1 MQLDTT
7 SKKVT
12 RGDTLRPVP
21 MTSKKCFA
29 FIKMNST
36 KYKEVSMSHVLNTTK
51 DFCCQLRFLYGFVL
65 ASVLIGCSPSL
76 NQPISQSLP
85 RAHST
90 TADGTHNAFRSARP
104 IPVVVKPAVPF
115 RVSRLSNYKA
125 FEENNIV
132 AVSAEIPAVLPH
144 QASLRNLKQIHNAAT
159 ASTSSDIQ
167 NTFATYLDA
176 FNRHDAIAMASHW
189 VTDGENLDLD
199 TGNRTVGR
207 TAVERTFDQLFVTDK
222 NAQIGFQI
230 DSIRP
235 IHDDVVVVDGLSQ
248 MSLTDQKPRQSR
260 FSAVLVR
267 HENKWLMESVRETAA
282 TANPT
287 IQDRLQQL
295 NWLRGFWEDISD
307 GITASIQCEWNEQG
321 TYLIRHYL
329 ITEELEPPGS
339 AARLAAGIPGL
350 LPEKDVY
357 GKTVQRLSTTEYIG
371 WDNQQG
377 QICSW
382 LFRSDGQ
389 SAQFTW
395 QRNGNN
401 WLLKSMRRNNSD
413 SPTQYVIQP
422 AGEDGFTIERASGNH
437 CDLVLE
443 ADFLRTAR
451 PIEDTLSAY

>member
-1 MQLDTT
+1 
-7 SKKVT
+7 
-12 RGDTLRPVP
+12 
-21 MTSKKCFA
+21 
-29 FIKMNST
+29 MNST

-51 DFCCQLRFLYGFVL
+51 NFCCQLRFLYGFVL
-65 ASVLIGCSPSL
+65 VSVLIGCNPSL
-76 NQPISQSLP
+76 NQPVSQSLP
-85 RAHST
+85 RASIT
-90 TADGTHNAFRSARP
+90 TADVTHNAFRPARP
-104 IPVVVKPAVPF
+104 IPVVIKAAVPF
-115 RVSRLSNYKA
+115 RVSLFNKQKA
-125 FEENNIV
+125 FEGSNIL
-132 AVSAEIPAVLPH
+132 AVSAEIPAVLPQ
-144 QASLRNLKQIHNAAT
+144 QASLRNLKEVPNAVI

-207 TAVERTFDQLFVTDK
+207 TAVEQVFDQLFINDK
-222 NAQIGFQI
+222 SAQIEFQI
-230 DSIRP
+230 ESIRP
-235 IHDDVVVVDGLSQ
+235 IRDDVVVVDGLSQ

-287 IQDRLQQL
+287 IPDRLQQL

-389 SAQFTW
+389 TAQFTW

-401 WLLKSMRRNNSD
+401 WLLQSIRKNNSE

-422 AGEDGFTIERASGNH
+422 AEEDGFTIEHASGNR
-437 CDLVLE
+437 CDLILE
-443 ADFLRTAR
+443 VDFLRTAR
-451 PIEDTLSAY
+451 PIEDTLSAN

>member
-1 MQLDTT
+1 
-7 SKKVT
+7 
-12 RGDTLRPVP
+12 
-21 MTSKKCFA
+21 
-29 FIKMNST
+29 
-36 KYKEVSMSHVLNTTK
+36 MSHVLNTTK
-51 DFCCQLRFLYGFVL
+51 NFCCQLRFLYGFLL

-76 NQPISQSLP
+76 NQTVSQSLP
-85 RAHST
+85 RANTT
-90 TADGTHNAFRSARP
+90 TADVALNAFRSARP

-115 RVSRLSNYKA
+115 RVSLLGKHKA
-125 FEENNIV
+125 FETFTESNIV
-132 AVSAEIPAVLPH
+132 AVSAEIPAVLPQ
-144 QASLRNLKQIHNAAT
+144 QASLRNLKQIQNAAT

-199 TGNRTVGR
+199 TGNRTIGR
-207 TAVERTFDQLFVTDK
+207 TAVERVFDQLFVNDK
-222 NAQIGFQI
+222 SAQIGFQI

-235 IHDDVVVVDGLSQ
+235 IRDDVVVVDGLSK

-321 TYLIRHYL
+321 TYLIRHHL

-339 AARLAAGIPGL
+339 AARLAAGIPAL
-350 LPEKDVY
+350 LPEKDAHE
-357 GKTVQRLSTTEYIG
+357 KTVQRLSMTEYIG

-389 SAQFTW
+389 TAQFTW

-401 WLLKSMRRNNSD
+401 WLLKSMRKNNSD

-422 AGEDGFTIERASGNH
+422 AGEDGFTIERASGYH

-451 PIEDTLSAY
+451 PIEGTLSAY

>member
-1 MQLDTT
+1 MLCIHKTEWPQ
-7 SKKVT
+7 
-12 RGDTLRPVP
+12 
-21 MTSKKCFA
+21 
-29 FIKMNST
+29 
-36 KYKEVSMSHVLNTTK
+36 YKEVSMSHVLNTTK
-51 DFCCQLRFLYGFVL
+51 DFYRQLRFLCGFV
-65 ASVLIGCSPSL
+65 VVGTLIGCSQSL
-76 NQPISQSLP
+76 NQPVSQSLP
-85 RAHST
+85 RANTT
-90 TADGTHNAFRSARP
+90 TANVARNVFRSARP

-115 RVSRLSNYKA
+115 RVSLFRQHKA
-125 FEENNIV
+125 SGAFTEKNV
-132 AVSAEIPAVLPH
+132 LAVSAEIPAVLPQ
-144 QASLRNLKQIHNAAT
+144 QASLGSIKQIKNATT

-189 VTDGENLDLD
+189 VTDGENLNLD
-199 TGNRTVGR
+199 TGNRIVGR
-207 TAVERTFDQLFVTDK
+207 TAVEKVFDQLFVNDK
-222 NAQIGFQI
+222 SAQIGFQI

-235 IHDDVVVVDGLSQ
+235 IHDDVAVVDGLSQ

-267 HENKWLMESVRETAA
+267 HENKWLMESVRESAA
-282 TANPT
+282 TATPT
-287 IQDRLQQL
+287 IHDRLQQL

-307 GITASIQCEWNEQG
+307 GVTASIQCEWNEQG

-339 AARLAAGIPGL
+339 AERLAAGIPAL
-350 LPEKDVY
+350 LPEKDAY
-357 GKTVQRLSTTEYIG
+357 KKIAQRFSTTEYIG

-382 LFRSDGQ
+382 LFRSDGHA
-389 SAQFTW
+389 AQFTW
-395 QRNGNN
+395 QRSGDN
-401 WLLKSMRRNNSD
+401 WFLESVCKDNSD
-413 SPTQYVIQP
+413 SPTQYIIQP

-437 CDLVLE
+437 CTLVLE

>member
-1 MQLDTT
+1 
-7 SKKVT
+7 
-12 RGDTLRPVP
+12 
-21 MTSKKCFA
+21 
-29 FIKMNST
+29 MNST
-36 KYKEVSMSHVLNTTK
+36 KYKEVPMSHVLDTSK
-51 DFCCQLRFLYGFVL
+51 DFCCQLRFLYGFLL
-65 ASVLIGCSPSL
+65 ASALTGCSPSL
-76 NQPISQSLP
+76 DRSASQSLP
-85 RAHST
+85 RANT
-90 TADGTHNAFRSARP
+90 TAADVTHNVFRSARP

-115 RVSRLSNYKA
+115 RVSLLNRNKA
-125 FEENNIV
+125 SEALTENNFL
-132 AVSAEIPAVLPH
+132 AVSADIPAVLP
-144 QASLRNLKQIHNAAT
+144 QQSPLRNLKQIQNAAT

-167 NTFATYLDA
+167 NTFTTYLDA

-207 TAVERTFDQLFVTDK
+207 TAVEKVFDQLFVNDK
-222 NAQIGFQI
+222 SVQIGFQI

-235 IHDDVVVVDGLSQ
+235 IRDDVVVVDGLSK
-248 MSLTDQKPRQSR
+248 MSLTDQKLRQSR

-307 GITASIQCEWNEQG
+307 GITVSIQCEWNEQG
-321 TYLIRHYL
+321 TYLIRHHL

-339 AARLAAGIPGL
+339 AARLAAGIPAL

-357 GKTVQRLSTTEYIG
+357 KKTEQRLSTTEYIG
-371 WDNQQG
+371 WDDQQG
-377 QICSW
+377 HICSW

-389 SAQFTW
+389 TAQFTW

-401 WLLKSMRRNNSD
+401 WLLESMPRNNSD
-413 SPTQYVIQP
+413 SSTQYVIQP
-422 AGEDGFTIERASGNH
+422 DGDDGFTLELASGNR
-437 CDLVLE
+437 CALVPE

-451 PIEDTLSAY
+451 PIEDTLPAY